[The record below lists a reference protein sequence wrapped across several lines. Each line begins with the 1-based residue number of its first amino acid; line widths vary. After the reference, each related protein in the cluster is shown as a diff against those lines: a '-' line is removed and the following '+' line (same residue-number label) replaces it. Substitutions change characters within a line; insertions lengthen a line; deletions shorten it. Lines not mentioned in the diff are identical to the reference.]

1 MRKFLLA
8 LAMVGTLW
16 AQPPSE
22 LVEECSLKVES
33 FLLSKEIFPRLAIA
47 SIRNHSLRPQGFVEN
62 LYELIA
68 SRLSDYLMPS
78 EGVLGFDSQGGFFSP
93 PPGYDYLLRIVYR
106 ELAGDA
112 YLFVEIYSKDGR
124 LQDFISCSAKVD
136 EVPYREFEILA
147 PGASPPMV
155 LWDAQ
160 VPGHPL
166 AVLKNGED
174 IFLLYPEK
182 ILKLKKVGGVL
193 RKVKEVELSW
203 PSPAYPSQDLRGF
216 INKVSLDD
224 GVYLNVGVSSSASY
238 LYLRYSDLAP
248 AMVLPWL
255 VLSQGEEKLLLG
267 KFAPGKNYFA
277 PALGEVPLPASL
289 QDLTLA
295 EPKGFLPFYDICFYQ
310 GLINVVDEEGR
321 RRVFKGEEEIPSPRQ
336 PLGDEIECWGNYFI
350 STGFGEKEKVSYQDF
365 STLEKRGE
373 LKESGRIIYM
383 SRTDSGTVMVLEE
396 EASRFWIKEIKIE

>member
-1 MRKFLLA
+1 MRKLILLLVFFA
-8 LAMVGTLW
+8 VLQ
-16 AQPPSE
+16 AQPPSR

-33 FLLSKEIFPRLAIA
+33 FVLSREIFPRLAIA
-47 SIRNHSLRPQGFVEN
+47 SIRNHSLRSQGFVEN
-62 LYELIA
+62 LYQLIA
-68 SRLSDYLMPS
+68 ARLSDYLMPS
-78 EGVLGFDSQGGFFSP
+78 EGVLGFDSRGGFFSP

-112 YLFVEIYSKDGR
+112 YLFIRIYSRDGR
-124 LQDFISCSAKVD
+124 FQDFLSCSGKVE
-136 EVPYREFEILA
+136 EVAYREFELSA
-147 PGASPPMV
+147 PGASPLLV

-160 VPGHPL
+160 VPGEPL

-174 IFLLYPEK
+174 IFLLYPDK

-193 RKVKEVELSW
+193 RKVKEAELSW

-216 INKVSLDD
+216 IGKVSLQD
-224 GVYLNVGVSSSASY
+224 GVYLNVGISSSASY

-255 VLSQGEEKLLLG
+255 VLAEEEGKILLG

-277 PALGEVPLPASL
+277 PVLGEVSLPASL

-295 EPKGFLPFYDICFYQ
+295 ETRGFPPFYDICVYQ
-310 GLINVVDEEGR
+310 GLINIVDEEGK
-321 RRVFKGEEEIPSPRQ
+321 RRVFKGEEEIPSPGQ
-336 PLGDEIECWGNYFI
+336 SLGDEMECWGDYFI
-350 STGFGEKEKVSYQDF
+350 STGFGERERISYQDF
-365 STLEKRGE
+365 SALEKRGE
-373 LKESGRIIYM
+373 LKQSGKIVYM
-383 SRTDSGTVMVLEE
+383 SRTASGTVMVLEK